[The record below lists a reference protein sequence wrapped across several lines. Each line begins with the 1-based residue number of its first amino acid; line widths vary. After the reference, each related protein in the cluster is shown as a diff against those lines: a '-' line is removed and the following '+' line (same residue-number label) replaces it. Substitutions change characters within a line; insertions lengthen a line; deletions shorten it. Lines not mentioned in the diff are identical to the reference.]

1 MQTSDRNNFWSL
13 FKLADDNMDVPSIDS
28 VNNFVDEKPVL
39 VIVRELCQE
48 LGKNG
53 INYCHWKSNAALSRS
68 ASGENDLDLLV
79 SRADGQRF
87 TEILSRLGF
96 KQAIKHPKFQLPG
109 VLNYYGYDMKEERL
123 IHVHAHYQLVL
134 GHDSTKNYH
143 IPVEGPYLASS
154 TQNGVF
160 MVPSAEFELIILV
173 IRLMLKHST
182 WDTLLLN
189 QGRLSSSERN
199 ELDYLVKRTTET
211 RMVEILKDH
220 LPYIDPRLFASCFN
234 ALTTNCPIWDRAR
247 IGQKLLNCLN
257 PFARRP
263 KIIDSS
269 LKLWRRIIWPIE
281 KRVFRREEHMQM
293 NNGGLMIA
301 IVGGDG
307 AGKTTAV
314 EEVYK
319 WLSRNFTIKRFHMG
333 KPKWSFLTVFIR
345 GILKIG
351 SVFGFYP
358 FMRAEIQYTNDTD
371 LLIFPGYPWLIR
383 EICTARDR
391 YLAYMNA
398 HRIATNGAL
407 VILDRFPLPQIKFMD
422 SPKITRMTT
431 NKPNSKLVKYLINR
445 EESYYQKMAL
455 PDLLILL
462 RADPDTAV
470 RRKID
475 EIEEGVRARSTEIW
489 EKDWSQSPAHVINA
503 SRSKDVV
510 LSEVK
515 RLIWSHL

>member
-1 MQTSDRNNFWSL
+1 
-13 FKLADDNMDVPSIDS
+13 MDVPSIDS

-39 VIVRELCQE
+39 GIVRELCQE

-96 KQAIKHPKFQLPG
+96 KQAIKHPKFELPG

-134 GHDSTKNYH
+134 GHDATKNYH

-160 MVPSAEFELIILV
+160 MVPSSEFELIILV

-351 SVFGFYP
+351 RSLGFYP
-358 FMRAEIQYTNDTD
+358 FYRGEIKYTNDTD
-371 LLIFPGYPWLIR
+371 LLEFPGYPSIIR
-383 EICTARDR
+383 GICNARDR
-391 YLAYMNA
+391 YLTYTNA
-398 HRIATNGAL
+398 RRFATNGGV

-422 SPKITRMTT
+422 GPHIARLTANLKTTRLL
-431 NKPNSKLVKYLINR
+431 KFLIDR
-445 EESYYQKMAL
+445 EERYYQKMVL
-455 PDLLILL
+455 PELLIVL
-462 RADPDTAV
+462 RADPAIAV
-470 RRKID
+470 RRKTD
-475 EIEEGVRARSTEIW
+475 EDEVSVRARSTEIW
-489 EKDWSQSPAHVINA
+489 DMDWKQTPAYLVDAN
-503 SRSKDVV
+503 RSKEEV

-515 RLIWSHL
+515 RLVWSHL